1 MSGIIQFYHLLK
13 QKQIGLQ
20 MRQVWLFILT

>member
-1 MSGIIQFYHLLK
+1 MSGIILFYHLLK
-13 QKQIGLQ
+13 QKQIDLQ